1 MLPNTDSHT
10 NAAAGDS
17 ASVLVVDDESLIRW
31 AIKESLQWCGHHV
44 AEASTAQEAIA
55 VAERNMIDVILLD
68 HCLPDC
74 RDFSLLE
81 ALHRLAP
88 SAAIIVIS
96 CCADGF
102 DFAARAMKLG
112 ACRVFPKPFD
122 LDRLR
127 GVIGE
132 VQRGEQPVTPRAL
145 DHTQILLDPGGRFAR
160 P

>member
-1 MLPNTDSHT
+1 MLPNTDSYT

-17 ASVLVVDDESLIRW
+17 ASILVVDDEPLIRW
-31 AIKESLQWCGHHV
+31 AIKESLQGCGHHV
-44 AEASTAQEAIA
+44 AEASTAQEATA
-55 VAERNMIDVILLD
+55 VAEQKKIDVILLD

-96 CCADGF
+96 CCADG
-102 DFAARAMKLG
+102 DFAATAMKLG

-127 GVIGE
+127 AVIGE

-145 DHTQILLDPGGRFAR
+145 DHTQILLDLGGRFAR